1 MWGVI
6 AAQALRDKQDMLRG
20 VGRRPVDT
28 AEEAA
33 VRRRRR
39 SGRGSC
45 RVEGRGE
52 KRERGREGGRAANCG
67 GQSALTAAGVAEW
80 DLSRLDRWTD
90 RAMPHWRSLA
100 LDASTDV
107 HPQERTQT
115 SM

>member
-39 SGRGSC
+39 NGRGSC
-45 RVEGRGE
+45 RVEGGGE
-52 KRERGREGGRAANCG
+52 RREKEAGKEGE
-67 GQSALTAAGVAEW
+67 Q
-80 DLSRLDRWTD
+80 
-90 RAMPHWRSLA
+90 
-100 LDASTDV
+100 
-107 HPQERTQT
+107 QT
-115 SM
+115 VEGKVP

>member
-33 VRRRRR
+33 VRRR

-45 RVEGRGE
+45 GVEGRGE
-52 KRERGREGGRAANCG
+52 KEAGKEGE
-67 GQSALTAAGVAEW
+67 Q
-80 DLSRLDRWTD
+80 
-90 RAMPHWRSLA
+90 
-100 LDASTDV
+100 
-107 HPQERTQT
+107 QT
-115 SM
+115 VEGKVP

>member
-39 SGRGSC
+39 RRGSC
-45 RVEGRGE
+45 GVEGRGE
-52 KRERGREGGRAANCG
+52 KEAGKEGE
-67 GQSALTAAGVAEW
+67 Q
-80 DLSRLDRWTD
+80 
-90 RAMPHWRSLA
+90 
-100 LDASTDV
+100 
-107 HPQERTQT
+107 QT
-115 SM
+115 VEGKVP